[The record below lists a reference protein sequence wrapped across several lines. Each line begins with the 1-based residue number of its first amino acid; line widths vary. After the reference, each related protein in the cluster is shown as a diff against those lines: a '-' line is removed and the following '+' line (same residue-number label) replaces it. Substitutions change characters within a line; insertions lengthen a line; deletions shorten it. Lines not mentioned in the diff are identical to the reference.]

1 MYLIKND
8 YISKIQVTNLNQVI
22 QNSDEILNKCELIA
36 QEEAIAH
43 LVQKYEV
50 DSEFTDTSEW
60 NRTLTYYA
68 SNRVYLDADSYVA
81 TNSYTTNALTLYN
94 NQVYICTGATT
105 GTFDN
110 SKWTLLGDR
119 YDIYYAIYPKPLF
132 NVYNYYKVGNQVFW
146 KNRIYTCKQ
155 ETIIIGQNTQLQYG
169 NYSNLPL
176 QNTFPDDPINGA
188 NAWTP
193 NVSEYTVPSNTSIS
207 NTTYWKKGDNRN
219 QFMLSTMISIVLFYA
234 HQSIAPRNIP
244 DRIINAYTK
253 SITDLTMA
261 ARGEITLRLPLIQP
275 KSGSRIRYG
284 GNTKSINN
292 Y

>member
-22 QNSDEILNKCELIA
+22 QNSDEILNKCERIA

-60 NRTLTYYA
+60 MRGLTYYA
-68 SNRVYLDADSYVA
+68 SNRVYLDADTYVT
-81 TNSYTTNALTLYN
+81 TNSYTINSLTLYN

-105 GTFDN
+105 GTFDA

-119 YDIYYAIYPKPLF
+119 YDTFYAIYPKPLF
-132 NVYNYYKVGNQVFW
+132 NVYNYYKVGDQVFW

-155 ETIIIGQNTQLQYG
+155 ETIILGQNTQLQYG

-176 QNTFPDDPINGA
+176 QNVFPDDPINGA

-193 NVSEYTVPSNTSIS
+193 NVSEYTVPSNTSIT

-253 SITDLTMA
+253 AITDLTMA